1 MRLYEAHKAAAEFLY
16 QAPLTVKKFNGPSE
30 HDLYRHPTSTIKTRD
45 GNRKS
50 YPMRLT
56 SKEEYDTWKALN
68 GWSDDRVRDKW
79 RLVPYP
85 HPTNIRVVRDSWDLL
100 RIAADMRQEA
110 HQKHFIKG
118 TTTTGGP
125 FRTHGSRA
133 GQGITNMEL
142 FQFCLRLHK
151 AYLYIKSSS
160 FFCWRRNVL
169 NPDERSKTH
178 YQIFYS
184 RQFYSRE

>member
-45 GNRKS
+45 ANRKS

-110 HQKHFIKG
+110 HQKHVINVRYSKCIHESFCE
-118 TTTTGGP
+118 
-125 FRTHGSRA
+125 FSLSFESARA
-133 GQGITNMEL
+133 LPYAIVGQVIG
-142 FQFCLRLHK
+142 
-151 AYLYIKSSS
+151 
-160 FFCWRRNVL
+160 FF
-169 NPDERSKTH
+169 
-178 YQIFYS
+178 
-184 RQFYSRE
+184 